1 VSSRSRFR
9 AEGRRRVA
17 VTDFEAFGE
26 PGFGKIACSFS
37 LRPYGTDRTL
47 VTYECRTLATDE
59 TARRG
64 FMRYWRPLAPFIRA
78 VMRSQLRVIEAETA
92 GR

>member
-1 VSSRSRFR
+1 
-9 AEGRRRVA
+9 
-17 VTDFEAFGE
+17 
-26 PGFGKIACSFS
+26 
-37 LRPYGTDRTL
+37 

-64 FMRYWRPLAPFIRA
+64 FMRYWRPLAPFIGL
-78 VMRSQLRVIEAETA
+78 VMRSQLRVIEAETS

>member
-1 VSSRSRFR
+1 VR
-9 AEGRRRVA
+9 
-17 VTDFEAFGE
+17 TE
-26 PGFGKIACSFS
+26 PGFGKIACNFS
-37 LRPYGTDRTL
+37 LRPYGADRTL

-64 FMRYWRPLAPFIRA
+64 FMRYWRPLAPFIGL

-92 GR
+92 DR